1 MVAEPPRL
9 EGILMIVQFLSKMF
23 KPYQILYQIPYYHIL
38 PKNIY
43 GLLMV
48 YQWWYDLTKKK
59 SHAAAALHSQAPT
72 LSVGPVGSLSG
83 ALVCGL

>member
-59 SHAAAALHSQAPT
+59 AMLRRRSTAKPQRFQLGQ
-72 LSVGPVGSLSG
+72 LGR
-83 ALVCGL
+83 